1 MVFFH
6 IKIRSIKYETKKQIA
21 QTKSQKIERKK
32 KHTFAC
38 TNKKETIGSNRTVK
52 EINNWT
58 RVTVT
63 NKRHRR
69 FLLFH
74 FLNLTKS
81 LRYIGGS

>member
-1 MVFFH
+1 MKPKNKLH
-6 IKIRSIKYETKKQIA
+6 KQNHKKL
-21 QTKSQKIERKK
+21 KEKK